1 MSSIT
6 LTMLFLQMPKIT
18 FFLRSNNDRN
28 KTNVLYCRVS
38 MNFRTTEFSLNEKID
53 PAYWNQSAQQL
64 KSRNKEQNTYVNTLI
79 NSVSYKLKQL
89 AVLDSFDDPRELVAR
104 MKGKPKSLEQPI
116 LLVDALKEYIRAEAK
131 TKKAETIQNHEVKLK
146 NLLQFQDHLK
156 TVFYINPTDP
166 KNCFDLPTA
175 ERFKSWFQE
184 KNKTNNITTAS
195 RNVELFVQAFHFTV
209 KKGMIKGFE
218 LALYRP
224 ERDSTKTTIYLS
236 ETEVNRL
243 MTETFISPMYERV
256 RDLYLFQIGTGLS
269 YSDIW
274 GNWELK
280 ETPLGMIMTG
290 TRKKN
295 AQNFFVPVNEIA
307 LSILDK
313 YNYHLPKYE
322 NQTYNRV
329 LKEIAAKIGIQKP
342 LSTHIGRKTFASLM
356 DQKGWSIES
365 IAKMLGHSSIKTT
378 ETYYIGQSHK
388 RVLNEMLSRTNK

>member
-1 MSSIT
+1 
-6 LTMLFLQMPKIT
+6 MPKIT
-18 FFLRSNNDRN
+18 FFLRSNKDRK
-28 KTNVLYCRVS
+28 KTFVMYCRVS
-38 MNFRTTEFSLNEKID
+38 MNSKITEFSLNEKID
-53 PAYWNQSAQQL
+53 PGTWNQESQTL
-64 KSRNKEQNTYVNTLI
+64 KSKNKQQNNYVNTLM
-79 NSVSYKLKQL
+79 NSITYKLKQI
-89 AVLDSFDDPRELVAR
+89 AVLHNVNDPKEMVNLL
-104 MKGKPKSLEQPI
+104 KGKPAIQDQPI
-116 LLVDALKEYIRAEAK
+116 LLVDVLETYIRSEAK
-131 TKKAETIQNHEVKLK
+131 TKTSNTIKNHRIKLK

-184 KNKTNNITTAS
+184 KKNTNNITSAS
-195 RNVELFVQAFHFTV
+195 RNIELFVQAFHFAV

-218 LALYRP
+218 LSLYRP

-236 ETEVNRL
+236 EIEVNRL

-280 ETPLGMIMTG
+280 DTPLGMIMTG

-307 LSILDK
+307 LAILKK

-329 LKEIAAKIGIQKP
+329 LKEIAEKVGIKKR
-342 LSTHIGRKTFASLM
+342 LSTHTGRKTFASLM
-356 DQKGWSIES
+356 DQDGWSIES

>member
-1 MSSIT
+1 M
-6 LTMLFLQMPKIT
+6 
-18 FFLRSNNDRN
+18 RSNKDRN
-28 KTNVLYCRVS
+28 KTFVLYCRVS
-38 MNFRTTEFSLNEKID
+38 MNSRITEFSLNEKID
-53 PAYWNQSAQQL
+53 PGTWNQESQTL
-64 KSRNKEQNTYVNTLI
+64 KSKNKQQNNYVNTLM
-79 NSVSYKLKQL
+79 NSITYKLKQI
-89 AVLDSFDDPRELVAR
+89 AVLHNVNDPKEMVNLL
-104 MKGKPKSLEQPI
+104 KGKPAIQEQPI
-116 LLVDALKEYIRAEAK
+116 LLVDVLETYICAEAK
-131 TKKAETIQNHEVKLK
+131 TKDSKTITNHRIKLK

-236 ETEVNRL
+236 EIEVNRL

-322 NQTYNRV
+322 NQTYNRI
-329 LKEIAAKIGIQKP
+329 LKEIAAKIGISKQ
-342 LSTHIGRKTFASLM
+342 LTTHVGRKTFASLM
-356 DQKGWSIES
+356 DQDGWSIES
-365 IAKMLGHSSIKTT
+365 IAKMLGHTSIKTT
-378 ETYYIGQSHK
+378 ETYYIGQSFK
-388 RVLNEMLSRTNK
+388 RVETEMKNRSKDPA